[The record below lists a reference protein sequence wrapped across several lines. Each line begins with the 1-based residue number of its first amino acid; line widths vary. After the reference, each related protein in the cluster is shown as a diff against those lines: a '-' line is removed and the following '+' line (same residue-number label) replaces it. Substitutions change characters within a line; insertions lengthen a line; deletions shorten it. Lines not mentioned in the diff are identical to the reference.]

1 MAKPADNGVLTVVE
15 GAFGGSTV
23 AERKEAMLEGLT
35 AEEVAARNVVPT
47 AAPDGQPHRM
57 LSPELYSENDTYA
70 AYLPKLPN
78 DPGPASEQPLKS
90 GVLSEAQKITDR
102 IGVKV
107 QPTDP
112 EYWGLASVMTDE
124 EAALTA
130 CMKVRKPQT
139 FAQLKEASGLEGQR
153 LQELLDDLAAK
164 GILEYNWE
172 NLDGKNPNH
181 EKRYVLP
188 MFVPGSAEFTV
199 MNQAQIE
206 EHPEIATFFERM
218 SFLPLTK
225 VTKMVPPGG
234 AGVGM
239 HVIPVQRAIQSHN
252 EAADVERISHWLK
265 KYDRFAAG
273 SCSCRI
279 AERVRGGNGGS
290 DPQNW
295 CIAIGDMA
303 DYLVE
308 TGKGHFI
315 TLEEVLNILLLAEK
329 NGYVHQI
336 TNIDGQ
342 DKIFAI
348 CNCDVNVCYALR
360 TSQLFN
366 TPNMSRSAYT
376 AEVDAASCV
385 ACGGCVEVC
394 PAGAVQLGQ
403 KLPGKTGPL
412 TYPRQPLPTLSWNE
426 ENWDTDYKNSNR
438 IECHETG
445 TAPRVCNRRC
455 EAACTRGTVDEAV
468 AIDEVKRFVAEQDLS
483 AEHRF
488 VPQVI
493 PPTTRGGF
501 SEKIAI
507 VGAGPAGLTC
517 AYYLALLGYKP
528 VVFEKREKPG
538 GMMAYGIPPFKLSPA
553 VVEAVIDV
561 LRELGVEIRCNT
573 EVGRDVTLDELRHEG
588 FCGRVCN
595 RRCEAACTRGTV
607 DEAVAIDEV
616 KRFVAEQDLSAEHRF
631 VPQVIPPTTR
641 GGFSEKI
648 AIVGAG
654 PAGLTCA
661 YYLALLGYKPVVFEK
676 REKPGGMMA
685 YGIPPFKLSPAVVE
699 AEIDVLRELGVE
711 IRCNTEVGRDVTLDE
726 LRHEGFCGFY
736 LAPGAQKGLE
746 AEIDVLRELGVEIRC
761 NTEVGRDVTLDELRH
776 EGFCGFYLAPGA
788 QKGRVAGVPGEEGPG
803 VSTAMDFLAEALG
816 NPDAQLTGPAVVVGG
831 GNVAIDAARCALRMG
846 AGPVTMVCLER
857 PDEMAASAEEIEE
870 ALSEGVQIMHGWGP
884 AEVVRGQDELPFALK
899 LRRCVRVFDEEGRF
913 APLYEDGE
921 TCEVEC
927 REVVMA
933 IGQSIDWG
941 GLLDG
946 SAVEVRANGTAVANS
961 ATFQTNQPDVF
972 VGGDAFTGPQFVIDA
987 IAAGHEAAVSLHCFA
1002 QKGSSLITGR
1012 NPRHYVELDKETA
1025 VIAPGSYDE
1034 AGRNAPACVP
1044 ASSVR
1049 HNWEDPRGVLTEQ
1062 QVAAECARCLSCGAA
1077 VVDPN
1082 KCIGCGLCTTRCEF
1096 DAIHLHRDHPECST
1110 MVPSEKK
1117 MGKILPHAGKM
1128 LVKKI
1133 TGRE

>member
-57 LSPELYSENDTYA
+57 LSPELYSENDTYT

-78 DPGPASEQPLKS
+78 DPGPASAQPLKQ

-107 QPTDP
+107 QPADP

-139 FAQLKEASGLEGQR
+139 FAQLKAASGLEDQR
-153 LQELLDDLAAK
+153 LQELLDGLAVK

-172 NLDGKNPNH
+172 NLDGKNPNY

-279 AERVRGGNGGS
+279 AERVRGGNDGS

-315 TLEEVLNILLLAEK
+315 TLEEVLDILLLAEK

-403 KLPGKTGPL
+403 KLPGKMGPL
-412 TYPRQPLPTLSWNE
+412 AYPRQPLPTLGWNE

-438 IECHETG
+438 LECHETG
-445 TAPRVCNRRC
+445 TAPCKVACPAHISVQGYLRKAAQGRYR
-455 EAACTRGTVDEAV
+455 EAL
-468 AIDEVKRFVAEQDLS
+468 AIIKKEN
-483 AEHRF
+483 
-488 VPQVI
+488 
-493 PPTTRGGF
+493 
-501 SEKIAI
+501 
-507 VGAGPAGLTC
+507 
-517 AYYLALLGYKP
+517 
-528 VVFEKREKPG
+528 
-538 GMMAYGIPPFKLSPA
+538 PFPA
-553 VVEAVIDV
+553 V
-561 LRELGVEIRCNT
+561 
-573 EVGRDVTLDELRHEG
+573 
-588 FCGRVCN
+588 CGRVCN

-685 YGIPPFKLSPAVVE
+685 YGIPPFKLSPEVV
-699 AEIDVLRELGVE
+699 A
-711 IRCNTEVGRDVTLDE
+711 
-726 LRHEGFCGFY
+726 
-736 LAPGAQKGLE
+736 

-816 NPDAQLTGPAVVVGG
+816 NPGAQLTGPAVVVGG

-846 AGPVTMVCLER
+846 AAPVTMVCLEQL
-857 PDEMAASAEEIEE
+857 DEMAASAEEIEE
-870 ALSEGVQIMHGWGP
+870 ATSEGVQIMHGWGP
-884 AEVVRGQDELPFALK
+884 AEVVRGEDGLPLALK

-946 SAVEVRANGTAVANS
+946 SAVEVRANGTAVANA

-987 IAAGHEAAVSLHCFA
+987 IAAGHEAAVSLHRFA
-1002 QKGSSLITGR
+1002 QKGSSLTTGR

-1025 VIAPGSYDE
+1025 VVAPGSYDE
-1034 AGRNAPACVP
+1034 AGRNAPACMP
-1044 ASSVR
+1044 APSVR

-1096 DAIHLHRDHPECST
+1096 DAIHLRRDHPECST